1 MSKIYEIEIEETL
14 QKVVKIEANSIDES
28 IDIAKEKYS
37 NQEYILDYQ
46 DYKDTEFR
54 EYKDEVML
62 YFSINFIYDIIFLII
77 LRVEATLYFSINFIY
92 DIMNTS
98 YPNTI
103 AMLYFS
109 INFIYD
115 IITRNT
121 K

>member
-14 QKVVKIEANSIDES
+14 QKVVKIEANSIDEA

-62 YFSINFIYDIIFLII
+62 YFSINFIYDIINQFYI
-77 LRVEATLYFSINFIY
+77 V
-92 DIMNTS
+92 
-98 YPNTI
+98 
-103 AMLYFS
+103 
-109 INFIYD
+109 
-115 IITRNT
+115 
-121 K
+121 